1 MPKLRITKKFIHRVI
16 YVTIASVVANVVVL
30 VVAKN
35 IFVVPNTFSPF
46 FYSSVIEFTIAG
58 VIGAGA
64 VYVCMGM
71 IFKKR
76 NRNKDFVLISVAV
89 LILSFIPD
97 LLMPF
102 SSDADNQGA
111 TWAIVFVLMLQHVIP
126 AILVIFGFTK
136 GVEDT
141 SEVVN
146 P

>member
-1 MPKLRITKKFIHRVI
+1 
-16 YVTIASVVANVVVL
+16 
-30 VVAKN
+30 
-35 IFVVPNTFSPF
+35 
-46 FYSSVIEFTIAG
+46 
-58 VIGAGA
+58 
-64 VYVCMGM
+64 MGM